1 MGLDEVEQVMRLSD
15 IFAVGH
21 LHGVFRHIVQFQK
34 MAVAG
39 DLMLGTVGV
48 IEAQRVQHAQGVA
61 VAGYLQQQALLGG
74 L

>member
-1 MGLDEVEQVMRLSD
+1 MPCEQVPMQDPAVIIKLLPDGLDEVEQVLRLSD

-39 DLMLGTVGV
+39 DLMLGTVSV
-48 IEAQRVQHAQGVA
+48 IDRKSVV
-61 VAGYLQQQALLGG
+61 
-74 L
+74 